1 MQVVLA
7 SPVGPRAAVYTLTAG
22 ILQKASA
29 SDWPRTARGLSGVY
43 GWLAPSPEQELMAKR
58 KHLWTMAPGL
68 QVVCVLLLIAPILVT
83 PAAFGQDDDSG
94 GDSTQVTGNNDNMD
108 FDDYRGK
115 GCVDDSGFVYKLG
128 ERFFPGHSNCPCMC
142 TEDGPVCEQPECP
155 KIHPKCS
162 KVEHNG
168 CCPEC
173 KEVKNFCEYR
183 AKTYKVLEEFKP
195 SPCEWCRCEASSE
208 VHCVVADCAVP
219 ECVNPVYEPEQCCP
233 VCKNGPNCFAGST
246 IIPAGKEV
254 KVDDCTICQCSQNGD
269 WWKTER
275 QATCVKR
282 ECERL

>member
-1 MQVVLA
+1 
-7 SPVGPRAAVYTLTAG
+7 
-22 ILQKASA
+22 
-29 SDWPRTARGLSGVY
+29 
-43 GWLAPSPEQELMAKR
+43 MAEH
-58 KHLWTMAPGL
+58 KHWWSMAPGL
-68 QVVCVLLLIAPILVT
+68 GAAWVLFLVAPVLVT
-83 PAAFGQDDDSG
+83 PAAVNQDDDTG
-94 GDSTQVTGNNDNMD
+94 GDSTPSAGNSDNVD

-128 ERFFPGHSNCPCMC
+128 ERFFPGHSNCPCVC

-155 KIHPKCS
+155 QIHPKCS

-219 ECVNPVYEPEQCCP
+219 ECVNPVYEPKQCCP

-254 KVDDCTICQCSQNGD
+254 KVDDCTICYCSQNGD